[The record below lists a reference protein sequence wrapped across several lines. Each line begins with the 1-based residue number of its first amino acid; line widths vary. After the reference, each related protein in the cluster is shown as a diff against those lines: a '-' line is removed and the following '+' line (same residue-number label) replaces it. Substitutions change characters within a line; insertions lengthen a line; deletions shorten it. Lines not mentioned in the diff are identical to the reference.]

1 MSFQNFYKRSFG
13 TLFIILIGLTAI
25 GFAQKPQPRPTPTVL
40 LNQNNREL
48 PVAGSNN
55 LYCAGYIESGSVNTG
70 YEVVGAD
77 NEKDQHIYAQ
87 GDFLYI
93 SAGANRG
100 VKVGDKFSVI
110 RPRGKVSK
118 QWTRKTSL
126 GFYVQ
131 EVGMVEIVRVKNEVS
146 VARVKTSCDNLLLG
160 DLLQPVPPRTS
171 PLFEKRPA
179 LDLFGEPS
187 GKASG
192 RIVMARDNQELL
204 STEQIVYV
212 DLGAEDNVKVGD
224 HLTVFRSL
232 GTGNIF
238 DKVEKEELLNT
249 EGGYQSE
256 EYKGGKFSSQT
267 GRKKGEQATGAVVTT
282 EDAKSRRPNYLRR
295 VVGELVILN
304 VKERTATAVITRNTS
319 EIHTGDMV
327 EIQ

>member
-13 TLFIILIGLTAI
+13 TLFIILIGLAAI
-25 GFAQKPQPRPTPTVL
+25 GFAQQPQPRSKPQMIVDQT
-40 LNQNNREL
+40 NRKL

-55 LYCAGYIESGSVNTG
+55 LYCAGYIESGSVNTN
-70 YEVVGAD
+70 YEIVGAD

-93 SAGANRG
+93 SAGQNRG
-100 VKVGDKFSVI
+100 VKVGDLFSVI
-110 RPRGKVSK
+110 RPRGNVSK
-118 QWTRKTSL
+118 QWTKKSKL

-131 EVGMVEIVRVKNEVS
+131 EVGMVEIVRVKNEVA
-146 VARVKTSCDNLLLG
+146 VARVRTSCDNMLLG
-160 DLLQPVPPRTS
+160 DLLQPVPPRVS

-179 LDLFGEPS
+179 LDLFGDPS

-192 RIVMARDNQELL
+192 RIVMARDNLELL
-204 STEQIVYV
+204 AREQIVYV
-212 DLGAEDNVKVGD
+212 DLGAEDNVQVGD
-224 HLTVFRSL
+224 HLTVFRPL

-238 DKVEKEELLNT
+238 DKVEKEEVLNR

-256 EYKGGKFSSQT
+256 EYKGDKFSNQAA
-267 GRKKGEQATGAVVTT
+267 RKKGEQATGANVST
-282 EDAKSRRPNYLRR
+282 EDAKKRRPNNLRR